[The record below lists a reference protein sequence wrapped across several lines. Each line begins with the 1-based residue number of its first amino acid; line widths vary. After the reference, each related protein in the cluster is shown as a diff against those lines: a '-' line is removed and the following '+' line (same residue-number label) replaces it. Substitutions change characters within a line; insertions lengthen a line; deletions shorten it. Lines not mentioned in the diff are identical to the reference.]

1 MRDAKADVTDMRAP
15 SKTQNVRRKNMAFD
29 IDAERERTIEELG
42 GLEKDV
48 DMVPV
53 PRPWEEPGA
62 KRRRWW
68 KGVQALVG
76 RRIARPRAEMLSPSS
91 HHRQTTALCAH
102 PSTLVAQQP
111 L

>member
-29 IDAERERTIEELG
+29 IDAERERTVEELG

-53 PRPWEEPGA
+53 PRRTSQTMPTIRETADEKTSNTKVARAVDPSRPVSSA
-62 KRRRWW
+62 SSC
-68 KGVQALVG
+68 QSPLDAHAAL
-76 RRIARPRAEMLSPSS
+76 
-91 HHRQTTALCAH
+91 
-102 PSTLVAQQP
+102 
-111 L
+111 

>member
-29 IDAERERTIEELG
+29 IDAEREMTVEELG

-68 KGVQALVG
+68 KGVKRWWGGA
-76 RRIARPRAEMLSPSS
+76 
-91 HHRQTTALCAH
+91 
-102 PSTLVAQQP
+102 
-111 L
+111 

>member
-29 IDAERERTIEELG
+29 IDAERERTVEELG

-68 KGVQALVG
+68 KAVKRWWGGAHSVPPGPNSLAVVSSSTND
-76 RRIARPRAEMLSPSS
+76 RPVRSP
-91 HHRQTTALCAH
+91 
-102 PSTLVAQQP
+102 
-111 L
+111 

>member
-1 MRDAKADVTDMRAP
+1 
-15 SKTQNVRRKNMAFD
+15 MAFD

-62 KRRRWW
+62 KAAAMVE
-68 KGVQALVG
+68 GYQALVG
-76 RRIARPRAEMLSPSS
+76 RRIVCPRARILSPSS

-102 PSTLVAQQP
+102 PGSL
-111 L
+111 